1 MLVLGIDT
9 SCDET
14 AVSVVKNGKKVLSN
28 VVFSSLKLHKKF
40 GGVVP
45 EIACRTHVEAVTY
58 AIKRALTEA
67 KAEFRDIDLIAV
79 TFGPGLVGSLLVGIS
94 IAKSFSFA
102 GNIPLIGINH
112 LEAHLEGAFIN
123 RIRPNSPFVGLV
135 VSGGH
140 TCLVYNNGNY
150 ELLGRT
156 RDDAAG
162 EAFDK
167 VAKILG
173 LTYPGGPV
181 IERLAEDGD
190 PEKIRFPRS
199 FLGRDSLDFSFS
211 GVKTAVLYYVRDNL
225 ERQASG
231 VMCQASGKSKQDFKR
246 LKRTTQSAR
255 RTTHIADIAASFQ
268 EAVVDM
274 LVTKTLL
281 ACKIKRVDKVV
292 VGGGVAANSRLR
304 KRLIGDAAE
313 LNIKVYYPSGQFCT
327 DNAAM
332 VAVLGYRRYKR
343 YKKREISDLS
353 LTAVPNLRFGE

>member
-14 AVSVVKNGKKVLSN
+14 AVSIVKDGEKVLSN
-28 VVFSSLKLHKKF
+28 VVLSSLKLHKKF

-45 EIACRTHVEAVTY
+45 EIACRTHLELITY
-58 AIKRALTEA
+58 AVNQALGGA
-67 KAEFRDIDLIAV
+67 KVGLGDIDLIAV

-102 GNIPLIGINH
+102 GNIPLVGINH
-112 LEAHLEGAFIN
+112 LEAHLESAFIN
-123 RIRPNSPFVGLV
+123 RTKPDFPFVGLV

-140 TCLVYNNGNY
+140 TCLVYNNGRY

-173 LTYPGGPV
+173 LGYPGGPV

-190 PEKIRFPRS
+190 PQKIRFPRS
-199 FLGRDSLDFSFS
+199 FLGKESLDFSFS
-211 GVKTAVLYYVRDNL
+211 GVKTAVLYYLRDHSG
-225 ERQASG
+225 EQA
-231 VMCQASGKSKQDFKR
+231 K
-246 LKRTTQSAR
+246 
-255 RTTHIADIAASFQ
+255 IADIAAGFQ
-268 EAVVDM
+268 EAVIDP
-274 LVTKTLL
+274 LVAKTLL
-281 ACKIKRVDKVV
+281 SCKTKKVDRVV
-292 VGGGVAANSRLR
+292 VGGGVTANCRLR
-304 KRLIGDAAE
+304 KRLIGDAAK
-313 LNIKVYYPSGQFCT
+313 LKIKVYYPSGQFCT

-332 VAVLGYRRYKR
+332 VAALGYRRYK
-343 YKKREISDLS
+343 KRGFSNLS
-353 LTAVPNLRFGE
+353 LTAVPNLGFEREVK